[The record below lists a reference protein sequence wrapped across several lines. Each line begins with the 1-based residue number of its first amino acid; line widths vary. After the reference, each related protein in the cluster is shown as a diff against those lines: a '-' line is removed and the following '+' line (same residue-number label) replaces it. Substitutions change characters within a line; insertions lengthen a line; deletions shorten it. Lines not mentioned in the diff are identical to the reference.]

1 MKKEKKITE
10 YFEVFKLEGKTDFN
24 APLVLDSVQA
34 GFPSP
39 ADDHIDLKLDL
50 NEHLVSHPTAT
61 FFVRAAGDSMINAG
75 IEEGDLI
82 VVDRSKEA
90 KNNDIIIAVLLGDF
104 TLKRLII
111 SEEKY
116 FLKPENDK
124 YKIIEITDDMDFM
137 IWGVVTYVISKK

>member
-1 MKKEKKITE
+1 MKKKKITE
-10 YFEVFKLEGKTDFN
+10 YFEVYKPDAKKIFY
-24 APLVLDSVQA
+24 APLVTDSVQA

-61 FFVRAAGDSMINAG
+61 FFVRAAGDSMKNAG
-75 IEEGDLI
+75 IEEGDLL

-90 KNNDIIIAVLLGDF
+90 KNDDIIVAVLLGDF

-111 SEEKY
+111 KEEKY

-124 YKIIEITDDMDFM
+124 YEIVEISDDMDFM